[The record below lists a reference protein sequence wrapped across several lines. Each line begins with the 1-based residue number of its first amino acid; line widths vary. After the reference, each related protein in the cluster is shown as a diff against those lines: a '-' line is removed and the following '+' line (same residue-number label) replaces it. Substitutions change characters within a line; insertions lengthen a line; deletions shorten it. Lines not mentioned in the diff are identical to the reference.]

1 MRKKKE
7 NNKETFFKKNIDIL
21 IGSDLH
27 FFKETIELSKIFLD
41 KKLQVCIKLHPSQI
55 DYQYYRK
62 QIPLKIKVYSG
73 DYEIKKLLKK
83 SKIFIPIFPMS
94 TTLFTAKE
102 FKNIIISYRFMNMR
116 PSIIFEELIDFTA
129 DSTKELYSY
138 VKKLIDK

>member
-1 MRKKKE
+1 M
-7 NNKETFFKKNIDIL
+7 

-41 KKLQVCIKLHPSQI
+41 EKLEVCIKLHPSQI

-62 QIPLKIKVYSG
+62 QIHLKIKIYSG

-102 FKNIIISYRFMNMR
+102 FKNIIICYRFMNMR
-116 PSIIFEELIDFTA
+116 PSTIFEELIDFTA
-129 DSTKELYSY
+129 DSTKEYIPILKS
-138 VKKLIDK
+138 